1 MKQTTNVPGY
11 ITDQSVLSLR
21 QTPDGPH
28 KSATNPCAIAVH
40 LKAISTHLRSQ
51 PKIGVS
57 KITCKRWTGEAEEH
71 TLPGDGRM
79 KHVAKGIPRYTDDNC
94 GQLVRR
100 ERGKSVI

>member
-1 MKQTTNVPGY
+1 MTNVSGY

-21 QTPDGPH
+21 QQTTDGPH
-28 KSATNPCAIAVH
+28 IATNSSAIAVH
-40 LKAISTHLRSQ
+40 LKAIATHLRSQ

-57 KITCKRWTGEAEEH
+57 KITCRRWTGEAEEH

>member
-40 LKAISTHLRSQ
+40 LKAISTHFGANRKSGFQKSHASDGQERLKS
-51 PKIGVS
+51 
-57 KITCKRWTGEAEEH
+57 
-71 TLPGDGRM
+71 TLYQEMDG
-79 KHVAKGIPRYTDDNC
+79 
-94 GQLVRR
+94 
-100 ERGKSVI
+100 